1 MLFVLLC
8 TDKPNSAALRSE
20 LRPKHL
26 SYLEGHREEVKL
38 AGPFLTADGQ
48 TPTGSMLVIDAVD
61 AAAAKAFADKDPY
74 AQGGLFASV
83 EIKPWRWTVNAPK
96 G

>member
-1 MLFVLLC
+1 MLFVLIC
-8 TDKPNSAALRSE
+8 TDKPNSAALRGE

-26 SYLEGHREEVKL
+26 AYIEGNREHVKI
-38 AGPFLTADGQ
+38 AGPFLSEDGQ
-48 TPTGSMLVIDAVD
+48 GMTGSMLVIDAAD
-61 AAAAKAFADKDPY
+61 FTGAKAFADKDPY

-83 EIKPWRWTVNAPK
+83 EIKPWRWTVNPPK

>member
-8 TDKPNSAALRSE
+8 TDKPNSAALRGE
-20 LRPKHL
+20 LRPEHL
-26 SYLEGHREEVKL
+26 AYLDGHRESVKL
-38 AGPFLTADGQ
+38 AGPFLTDDGEK
-48 TPTGSMLVIDAVD
+48 PIGSMLVIEAVN
-61 AAAAKAFADKDPY
+61 AAAANAFAANDPY
-74 AQGGLFASV
+74 AQGGLFSSV

>member
-8 TDKPNSAALRSE
+8 TDKSNSAALRGE

-26 SYLEGHREEVKL
+26 AYLEGHREHVTL
-38 AGPFLTADGQ
+38 AGPFLSEDGQ
-48 TPTGSMLVIDAVD
+48 TPVGSMLIIDA
-61 AAAAKAFADKDPY
+61 ANLAAAKAFAANDPY